1 MESREHCRLQARARE
16 CTDADGGVDL
26 SKKHSKLVRQVEGVN
41 KVLRELTPL
50 EGGTEDAEALEGWVR
65 MMNGKVTMITE
76 EMKRL
81 QDKINCEW

>member
-1 MESREHCRLQARARE
+1 LYSRERCRLRVRE
-16 CTDADGGVDL
+16 CTGADGDGDVDL
-26 SKKHSKLVRQVEGVN
+26 SKKHDKLVRQVDGVN

-81 QDKINCEW
+81 QDKINCER